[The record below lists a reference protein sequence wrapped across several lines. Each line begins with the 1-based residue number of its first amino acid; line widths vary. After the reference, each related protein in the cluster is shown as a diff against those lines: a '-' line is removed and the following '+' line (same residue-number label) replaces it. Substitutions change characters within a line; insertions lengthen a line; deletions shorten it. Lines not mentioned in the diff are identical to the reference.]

1 MEIHY
6 TGNGNLSGILGELVG
21 RESGSLGSLGCVV
34 FHVRMGFNGRCLM
47 RVGLGPA
54 PSFPFF
60 YVIMCVLQLL
70 TLQQDMLV
78 RVNEFTISLVISTL
92 ALSCAIPLGD
102 MLMVGW
108 YLCWGPE
115 VA

>member
-60 YVIMCVLQLL
+60 MSSCVFYNSLHSNRTCSYVLM
-70 TLQQDMLV
+70 
-78 RVNEFTISLVISTL
+78 SLPFHL
-92 ALSCAIPLGD
+92 
-102 MLMVGW
+102 
-108 YLCWGPE
+108 
-115 VA
+115 